1 MKQVHG
7 GNVFGMGEILDMSA
21 NINPL
26 GLPER
31 VREAVISSSSEWE
44 KYPDPFCTE
53 LCEKLA
59 EKLGISA
66 ENIVC
71 GNGAADLIYRL
82 VHKFKP
88 KKAVILAPTFGEYP
102 KALAEVGCDISRF
115 YLSEA
120 DGFEVDDGFAEMLDS
135 TVNMAILCS
144 PNNPSGRLIRSQVLE
159 RSAEKCA
166 ELDIIL
172 VVDECFSGFAENA
185 VNWRKTGNYIVLG
198 AFTKLYAMAGLR
210 LGYAVCGCT
219 ETAEKLRNSGQFW
232 SVSAPAQAAG
242 IAALDEDEY
251 VRKTVRLIACER
263 RYIAEKLTALG
274 MKVYPSDANYL
285 LFKGEAGLDDS
296 LLREGIIIRNCG
308 DYVGLSEGFY
318 RTAVRTN
325 AENQRFIEAVRRCVN
340 G

>member
-31 VREAVISSSSEWE
+31 VHEAVISSSSEWE

-159 RSAEKCA
+159 RIAEKCA

-185 VNWRKTGNYIVLG
+185 N
-198 AFTKLYAMAGLR
+198 
-210 LGYAVCGCT
+210 
-219 ETAEKLRNSGQFW
+219 
-232 SVSAPAQAAG
+232 
-242 IAALDEDEY
+242 
-251 VRKTVRLIACER
+251 
-263 RYIAEKLTALG
+263 
-274 MKVYPSDANYL
+274 
-285 LFKGEAGLDDS
+285 
-296 LLREGIIIRNCG
+296 
-308 DYVGLSEGFY
+308 
-318 RTAVRTN
+318 
-325 AENQRFIEAVRRCVN
+325 
-340 G
+340 